1 MHPTLKLIGWTIA
14 PLVLSLPIALVMGD
28 RDGGA
33 TLAVSAKQHAQ
44 ESISEKK
51 AEGDRLL
58 ERGSQLYQA
67 GQVEA
72 AMQLWQQ
79 ALTFYRAIKDQA
91 GQGRALIFLG
101 TAYGTLGNPTKA
113 IEYYE
118 QSLVS
123 FRQSKNRKGEGQALL
138 RLGVTYGS
146 LNEHTKAIEYQQ
158 QSLAIFRELKN
169 SSSEVYALLFLGT
182 SYGALKNYP
191 KAIEYHQQSLEISQK
206 IKDRISEGAA
216 LSGLGLSH
224 SSLDNY
230 AKAIEYF
237 KRHLEIAQETGD
249 KSGERFS
256 SISLGELFGYLDNPI
271 EAIKYLEIALKLV
284 MKSDN
289 EKDIGLIFVSLGNS
303 YVALGDY
310 QKAIDY
316 QEKGLKILSKIKNYQ
331 AEGNAL
337 NSLGVTY
344 RNLGNYTESIKYHE
358 KSLLIFRQFRNQE
371 SESTALGN
379 LAISYRYLG
388 RYSEALKYSYD
399 SLLIAKEI
407 KSKKLEAGIL
417 NGLGVVYKSLGNY
430 IKAFD
435 YHKKSLEITR
445 EIKNRHMQGNS
456 LQNIAIIYDIL
467 GNPRKSIE
475 YLEQQLEITR
485 ELKDRR
491 GEANA
496 LGNLGTSHSGLGNYA
511 KAISYQ
517 QLGLKIVREIN
528 NRQGERDLLGGLGT
542 SYYLLGNY
550 PKAIAYQQ
558 QGLMVARQIKDLAG
572 EGNGLNNLGIALFLN
587 NQPLFAEVELLKA
600 VEIREKMYP
609 ELIDNQRRSLFE
621 IHRKTYIT
629 LQKVQVA
636 LQKEKLALETSD
648 RGRARAFIELLAARF
663 AGETLENAIAK
674 QKVEKLSIAQIQ
686 QVAKTQAATLVQ
698 YSIVSDKDLY
708 IYIVQPDG
716 SIHFRKTDLTTL
728 GKSLNEFVNTSRDGL
743 GVRGRTEE
751 ANVVVGLTPAKEQE
765 LRERRDRS
773 LRQLHQLLIEPI
785 ADLLPKNENDRVIF
799 MPQGELFLVPF
810 PALLNAQNQ
819 PLITQ
824 YTILTAPSIQ
834 TLDLTHKT
842 ALSHPKG
849 NRPALVVGN
858 PTMPAVTTVIGD
870 PPKKLSALPGS
881 ETEAK
886 AIAAKLN
893 TQPIIG
899 DNAKKDAIVQKM
911 QNAGIIHLATH
922 GLLDSFKGD
931 TPGAIALAPNGTNQT
946 NDGLLTSGEIF
957 DLKLNADLVVLS
969 ACDTGRGDITGDG
982 VIGLS
987 RSLFVA
993 GVPSVIVSLWKVPD
1007 DSTALLMSEFYKNW
1021 KDRKL
1026 DKAQALRQAMLTTMK
1041 TNPNPR
1047 DWAAF
1052 TLIGEAE

>member
-14 PLVLSLPIALVMGD
+14 PLVLSLPIALVM
-28 RDGGA
+28 DGGREEA
-33 TLAVSAKQHAQ
+33 TLAASPKQHAQ
-44 ESISEKK
+44 ETGSDERKDEADYLMDK
-51 AEGDRLL
+51 GFRLFNSRQAQAAL
-58 ERGSQLYQA
+58 ES
-67 GQVEA
+67 
-72 AMQLWQQ
+72 WQQ
-79 ALTFYRAIKDQA
+79 ALKIYQDVKYKKGEIEALGYLGIAYRAVGNYEK
-91 GQGRALIFLG
+91 AL
-101 TAYGTLGNPTKA
+101 
-113 IEYYE
+113 YYL
-118 QSLVS
+118 QN
-123 FRQSKNRKGEGQALL
+123 Q
-138 RLGVTYGS
+138 
-146 LNEHTKAIEYQQ
+146 LNLIQ
-158 QSLAIFRELKN
+158 QS
-169 SSSEVYALLFLGT
+169 
-182 SYGALKNYP
+182 
-191 KAIEYHQQSLEISQK
+191 Q
-206 IKDRISEGAA
+206 DRRDEGAA
-216 LSGLGLSH
+216 LGNLGLLYH
-224 SSLDNY
+224 SLKKY
-230 AKAIEYF
+230 P
-237 KRHLEIAQETGD
+237 Q
-249 KSGERFS
+249 
-256 SISLGELFGYLDNPI
+256 
-271 EAIKYLEIALKLV
+271 AIKL
-284 MKSDN
+284 
-289 EKDIGLIFVSLGNS
+289 
-303 YVALGDY
+303 
-310 QKAIDY
+310 Q
-316 QEKGLKILSKIKNYQ
+316 
-331 AEGNAL
+331 
-337 NSLGVTY
+337 
-344 RNLGNYTESIKYHE
+344 
-358 KSLLIFRQFRNQE
+358 QE
-371 SESTALGN
+371 SLRIARKNEDVFGEYAALGN
-379 LAISYRYLG
+379 LARSLRDDKKYEQAIQTALAALDIQPKLPFFPDDSYRNPYEMFETLG
-388 RYSEALKYSYD
+388 LSYAKISKFKEAISSYEKAVSIVKNIDLQEDEIRLLTGLAGSYYYDDKPEQAIEAYNRQLLLLSRKNNHTIEVEALVGIGDSYAKLGQYSQAIDFHQKALDIARSNQNYAGMRRALIGLATVNGYVGNYKAAKD
-399 SLLIAKEI
+399 SYHTVLNELEKQGALDDDDSRNLNFVLAGLGNAYQGLEEYRKSVVFYNRRIEIARKQGDLRGEMIAISNSALVNFRLGNFKEGSDLLIKGLKIAEQLKDRSAQAQLSGHIGLLATASNADGASQIAIQYYKQSLLIA
-407 KSKKLEAGIL
+407 S
-417 NGLGVVYKSLGNY
+417 
-430 IKAFD
+430 
-435 YHKKSLEITR
+435 
-445 EIKNRHMQGNS
+445 EIKNYETQAIA
-456 LQNIAIIYDIL
+456 LQNL
-467 GNPRKSIE
+467 GFLFLRENKNDLAETNLKDSIE
-475 YLEQQLEITR
+475 IWESFR
-485 ELKDRR
+485 V
-491 GEANA
+491 
-496 LGNLGTSHSGLGNYA
+496 GL
-511 KAISYQ
+511 
-517 QLGLKIVREIN
+517 VDE
-528 NRQGERDLLGGLGT
+528 
-542 SYYLLGNY
+542 
-550 PKAIAYQQ
+550 
-558 QGLMVARQIKDLAG
+558 
-572 EGNGLNNLGIALFLN
+572 
-587 NQPLFAEVELLKA
+587 
-600 VEIREKMYP
+600 
-609 ELIDNQRRSLFE
+609 QRRSLAEKSVQSYRF
-621 IHRKTYIT
+621 
-629 LQKVQVA
+629 LQQAQVA
-636 LQKEKLALETSD
+636 LQKKGLALETSD